1 MSTAGFYTSDL
12 RYAPN
17 SVYGPGYTLLIA
29 DKDIYTYPVNGW
41 TYFASRAEAVEASL
55 AANGSDPQAIEQ
67 QRLALVIQD
76 VLDAEARLRGFDN
89 IFTAVTYVDDPNTRF
104 AEDGALLKAWRSAV
118 WTKSYEILAQVIAGT
133 IAKPSDAALIAM
145 LPSIDSITVSD
156 RRR

>member
-1 MSTAGFYTSDL
+1 MSTAGFYTTDL

-29 DKDIYTYPVNGW
+29 DKDTYTYPVNGW
-41 TYFASRAEAVEASL
+41 TYYASRAAAVEASL
-55 AANGSDPQAIEQ
+55 GASGSDPQAIEQ

-89 IFTAVTYVDDPNTRF
+89 IFTATTYVDDPNPRF
-104 AEDGALLKAWRSAV
+104 ADDGALLKEWRSAV
-118 WTKSYEILAQVIAGT
+118 WTKSYELLAQVVAGT
-133 IAKPSDAALIAM
+133 IPQPSDEELIAM
-145 LPSIDSITVSD
+145 LPSIDSIVVSD